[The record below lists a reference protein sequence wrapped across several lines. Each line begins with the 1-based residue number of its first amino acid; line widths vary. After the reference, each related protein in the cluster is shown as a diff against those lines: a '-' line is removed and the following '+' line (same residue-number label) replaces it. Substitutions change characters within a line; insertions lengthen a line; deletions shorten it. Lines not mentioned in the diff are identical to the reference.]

1 MVLEPLP
8 LRISASA
15 ANGYLFPHHNLPAP
29 LWEWFIHVFLGAKAP
44 LGLVHVMLC
53 YVNPKKFQNCL
64 VLLKLLD
71 NLGFVKGVKNITRGF
86 LIARDSIR

>member
-1 MVLEPLP
+1 MLSSGPQKFQEKALKFF
-8 LRISASA
+8 LTTID
-15 ANGYLFPHHNLPAP
+15 
-29 LWEWFIHVFLGAKAP
+29 FLGAKAP

-53 YVNPKKFQNCL
+53 YVNPKKFQNCW

-86 LIARDSIR
+86 LIVFQGCLMGGLRVF